1 MLDSVCKFIRR
12 FKKSDSAR
20 EPKRDDRGPPPRA
33 SSGRRN
39 TGRWTD
45 GKPPLQGSVG
55 RKQLPLNSKKKQKAP
70 RKRMSRTK
78 ESSNPDSGG
87 AETYEISMMD
97 MENKKETNI
106 QLSIRRPTGCPNK
119 MKRELQKFNSSPNSE
134 GESSR
139 DSRQEG
145 EADIGTGFSGCGGSR
160 RESRQ
165 PTLSLNQQALLVVV
179 TNVANTNSDA
189 KEAWY
194 PGKERDDIS
203 SDNPYFAD
211 EKRRCRGEM
220 NKKLSDSNSPVSSD
234 FISDCDEPGA
244 ITIGQR
250 LSDVYD
256 KDEKDSGF
264 SKKEQ
269 NFNREDVY
277 E

>member
-33 SSGRRN
+33 VSGRRN
-39 TGRWTD
+39 TGRWSD
-45 GKPPLQGSVG
+45 GKPPLQENVG
-55 RKQLPLNSKKKQKAP
+55 RKQLPLNSKKQKAP
-70 RKRMSRTK
+70 RKRTSRTK
-78 ESSNPDSGG
+78 ESSNSDSGG

-106 QLSIRRPTGCPNK
+106 QLRIRRPTGCPNK

-134 GESSR
+134 GESSQ

-145 EADIGTGFSGCGGSR
+145 EADIGTGISGSGGSR

-165 PTLSLNQQALLVVV
+165 PTLPLNQQALLVVV
-179 TNVANTNSDA
+179 TNVANANSDE

-220 NKKLSDSNSPVSSD
+220 SKKLSDSDSPVSSD

-256 KDEKDSGF
+256 SGF